1 MKKVVVTGFQ
11 PFGGESI
18 NPALEAVLKMKDEI
32 NGARIIKV
40 EVPVEYDQGAE
51 VIHEVLKREQ
61 PDLVISIG
69 QAGGRTAVTPER
81 VAVNM
86 QDASVPDNAGVIR
99 NEACIYENGPD
110 AYFAKLPVRKIEQAV
125 KEAGIP
131 CSISNTAGLYVC
143 NDVMYHLL
151 YWMDKEFPKMRGGF
165 IHVPYTTE
173 QVLNKPNQPSMP
185 LEMITKA
192 IETAVE
198 ATLADMD
205 M

>member
-1 MKKVVVTGFQ
+1 MRKVVVTGFQ

-51 VIHEVLKREQ
+51 VIHEVLKREM

-86 QDASVPDNAGVIR
+86 QDASVPDNAGVTR
-99 NEACIYENGPD
+99 NEACIYEDGPD
-110 AYFAKLPVRKIEQAV
+110 AYFTKLPVRKIEQAI

-198 ATLADMD
+198 ATLADLD